1 MNRSVCPPSKSK
13 IVLTLLCLAV
23 GAGFVGCEFRPAGNL
38 NASSKEALSQMHE
51 NIQLGDSKEAVWASI
66 NSLKTDRSSVRTK
79 ALRDTWEVGMPW
91 EFGAGD
97 WMLFVQFGSN
107 RMVSAVALRTSDGI
121 YLKPKGAPED
131 KGNFL
136 PPTAE

>member
-1 MNRSVCPPSKSK
+1 MNQPLPLVA
-13 IVLTLLCLAV
+13 IVFLAF
-23 GAGFVGCEFRPAGNL
+23 GAGFVGCEFRPARTL

-51 NIQLGDSKEAVWASI
+51 NIQIGDSQEAVRASI
-66 NSLKTDRSSVRTK
+66 NSLKTDRISVRTN
-79 ALRDTWEVGMPW
+79 AFQDTWEVSMPR
-91 EFGAGD
+91 ELGAGD

-107 RMVSAVALRTSDGI
+107 RMVLAVALRTSDGI

-136 PPTAE
+136 PPRAE

>member
-1 MNRSVCPPSKSK
+1 
-13 IVLTLLCLAV
+13 
-23 GAGFVGCEFRPAGNL
+23 VGCEFRPARTL

-51 NIQLGDSKEAVWASI
+51 NIQLGDSKEVVRASI
-66 NSLKTDRSSVRTK
+66 NSLKTDRSSVRTN
-79 ALRDTWEVGMPW
+79 AFRDTWEVGMPW